1 MTVQQWPEGPAVD
14 QDAARERYTSDMRA
28 ARAALREVFRADM
41 PAAHGGA
48 AVVVVASV
56 LVGCFAGPVAGG
68 LVAAGFAVLFLLA
81 LAVMFLRGIRGA
93 DAWRRSYLFTF
104 GWANWI

>member
-1 MTVQQWPEGPAVD
+1 MQQWPEGPAAD
-14 QDAARERYTSDMRA
+14 QEAARERYTSGMRA
-28 ARAALREVFRADM
+28 TRMAVREVFRADM
-41 PAAHGGA
+41 PAAHGGVT
-48 AVVVVASV
+48 VVMVAGVV
-56 LVGCFAGPVAGG
+56 VGCFAHPVAGC
-68 LVAAGFAVLFLLA
+68 LVAAGFAVLFLVA

>member
-1 MTVQQWPEGPAVD
+1 MQEWPEGPAAD
-14 QDAARERYTSDMRA
+14 QEAARDRYTSDMRA
-28 ARAALREVFRADM
+28 MRAASRDFFRADM
-41 PAAHGGA
+41 PAAHCGVA
-48 AVVVVASV
+48 MVVVASV
-56 LVGCFAGPVAGG
+56 LVGCFAGPVAGC

-81 LAVMFLRGIRGA
+81 LAVMFLRGIRGV